1 MKRKRK
7 KSNDS
12 NDISFFKEYSFE
24 LTVFSMVIF
33 GIFLLVEKMEIS
45 QTLFRLIKNI
55 LFFFADLIKA
65 IRDLLVNALTILEL
79 SDMVGVVLILFAFYL
94 ILIRTR
100 IRLLTTYPKIYECQ
114 HCDNSSKLKRIQKKL
129 KHRIIH
135 FVLRVRV
142 YYYQCQDCY
151 KKQLIILTKK
161 R

>member
-7 KSNDS
+7 RPNNSKK
-12 NDISFFKEYSFE
+12 ISLFKEYSFE

-45 QTLFRLIKNI
+45 QTLFRLIKNV

-94 ILIRTR
+94 ILIRIR
-100 IRLLTTYPKIYECQ
+100 FRLLTIYPKVFECQ
-114 HCDNSSKLKRIQKKL
+114 HCNSSSKLKRIQKKL

-135 FVLRVRV
+135 FVLRLRV

-151 KKQLIILTKK
+151 KKQLIVLTKK
-161 R
+161 

>member
-7 KSNDS
+7 RPNNSKNKSL
-12 NDISFFKEYSFE
+12 FKEYSFE

-45 QTLFRLIKNI
+45 QTLFKLIKNV

-65 IRDLLVNALTILEL
+65 IRDLLINALTILEL

-94 ILIRTR
+94 ILIRIR
-100 IRLLTTYPKIYECQ
+100 FRLLTIYPKVYECQ
-114 HCDNSSKLKRIQKKL
+114 HCNSSSKLKRIQKKL

-135 FVLRVRV
+135 FVLRLRI

-151 KKQLIILTKK
+151 KKQLIVLTKK
-161 R
+161 

>member
-7 KSNDS
+7 KPNNSKN
-12 NDISFFKEYSFE
+12 ISLFKEYSFE

-45 QTLFRLIKNI
+45 QTLFRLIKNL

-65 IRDLLVNALTILEL
+65 IRDILVNALTILEL

-94 ILIRTR
+94 ILIRIR
-100 IRLLTTYPKIYECQ
+100 FRLLTIYPKVYECQ
-114 HCDNSSKLKRIQKKL
+114 HCNSSSKLKRIQKKL

-135 FVLRVRV
+135 FVLSLRV

-161 R
+161 

>member
-7 KSNDS
+7 KPNNSKK
-12 NDISFFKEYSFE
+12 ISLFKEYSFE

-94 ILIRTR
+94 ILIRIR
-100 IRLLTTYPKIYECQ
+100 FRLLIIYPKVDECQ
-114 HCDNSSKLKRIQKKL
+114 HCNSSSKLKRIQKKL

>member
-7 KSNDS
+7 KSNNS

-45 QTLFRLIKNI
+45 QTLFRLIKNA

-94 ILIRTR
+94 ILIRIR
-100 IRLLTTYPKIYECQ
+100 FRLLPIYPKVYECQ
-114 HCDNSSKLKRIQKKL
+114 HCNSSSKLKRIQKKL

-135 FVLRVRV
+135 FVLSLRV

-161 R
+161 

>member
-7 KSNDS
+7 KSNNS

-45 QTLFRLIKNI
+45 QTFFRLIKNV

-65 IRDLLVNALTILEL
+65 IRDSLVNALTILEL

-94 ILIRTR
+94 ILIRIR
-100 IRLLTTYPKIYECQ
+100 FRLLTIYPKVYECQ
-114 HCDNSSKLKRIQKKL
+114 HCNSSSKLKRIQKKL

-135 FVLRVRV
+135 FVLSLRV

-161 R
+161 

>member
-7 KSNDS
+7 KPNNSKN
-12 NDISFFKEYSFE
+12 ISLFKEYSFE

-45 QTLFRLIKNI
+45 QTLFRLIKNV

-94 ILIRTR
+94 ILIRIR
-100 IRLLTTYPKIYECQ
+100 FRLLTIYPKVYECK
-114 HCDNSSKLKRIQKKL
+114 HCNSSSKLKRIQKKL
-129 KHRIIH
+129 KHRIIQ
-135 FVLRVRV
+135 FVFSLRV

-161 R
+161 

>member
-7 KSNDS
+7 KSNNS

-45 QTLFRLIKNI
+45 QTLFKLIKNV
-55 LFFFADLIKA
+55 LFFFADLIKT
-65 IRDLLVNALTILEL
+65 IRDSLVNALTILEL

-94 ILIRTR
+94 ILIRIR
-100 IRLLTTYPKIYECQ
+100 IRLLTIYPKIYECQ
-114 HCDNSSKLKRIQKKL
+114 HCNSSSKLSRIKKKL

-135 FVLRVRV
+135 FVLSVRV

-151 KKQLIILTKK
+151 KKQLIVLTKK
-161 R
+161 